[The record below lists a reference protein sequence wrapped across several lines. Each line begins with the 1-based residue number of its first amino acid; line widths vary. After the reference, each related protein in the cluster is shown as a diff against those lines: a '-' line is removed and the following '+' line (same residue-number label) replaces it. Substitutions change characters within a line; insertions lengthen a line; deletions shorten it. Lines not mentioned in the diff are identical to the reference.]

1 MSDTSAPN
9 PLRQKEKRD
18 PEATREALL
27 RAGAEMFAAAGYEGV
42 RVEALARR
50 AGVNKAMINYHFGGK
65 RRLYVAVIRSA
76 FAELGARVEGL
87 RRSER
92 PPAELLAEFI
102 ASFAELA
109 TQRRPGVPALVIR
122 EALAPGELSRELVPA
137 MANVYRGVREILER
151 GIRDGSFRAVD
162 PILAHMNL
170 IGSLV
175 FFFATEPMRRRV
187 LAQLESPIEPPSAEA
202 YVQYTQQ
209 LVARGLAPAPADQ
222 GVES

>member
-1 MSDTSAPN
+1 MSETIPPN

-27 RAGAEMFAAAGYEGV
+27 RAGAELFAVGGYEGV
-42 RVEALARR
+42 RVEALANR

-76 FAELGARVEGL
+76 FAELAARVEEL

-92 PPAELLAEFI
+92 PPGEQIAELI
-102 ASFAELA
+102 AAFAELA
-109 TQRRPGVPALVIR
+109 TRRRPSFPALVIR
-122 EALAPGELSRELVPA
+122 EALAPVELSRELVPA
-137 MANVYRGVREILER
+137 MTEVFLGVREILER
-151 GIRDGSFRAVD
+151 GTRDGSFRAVD
-162 PILAHMNL
+162 PTLAYVNL
-170 IGSLV
+170 IGGLA

-187 LAQLESPIEPPSAEA
+187 LAELETPIEPPSAEA
-202 YVQYTQQ
+202 YVEYTQQ
-209 LVARGLAPAPADQ
+209 LLARGLAPTPADE

>member
-1 MSDTSAPN
+1 MSETAGPN

-27 RAGAEMFAAAGYEGV
+27 RAGAEMFAGAGYEGV

-76 FAELGARVEGL
+76 FAALASRVDELRH
-87 RRSER
+87 SER
-92 PPAELLAEFI
+92 SPAEQIEELI
-102 ASFAELA
+102 AAFAELA
-109 TQRRPGVPALVIR
+109 TRRRPSFPALVIR
-122 EALAPGELSRELVPA
+122 EALAPGELSRELAPA
-137 MANVYRGVREILER
+137 MMKVYRGVREILER
-151 GIRDGSFRAVD
+151 GMRDGSFRAVD
-162 PILAHMNL
+162 PTVAYLNL
-170 IGSLV
+170 IGSLA

-187 LAQLESPIEPPSAEA
+187 FGELETPIAQPSAEA

-209 LVARGLAPAPADQ
+209 LVLRGLAPATADE